1 VCDAVEGRF
10 LSEVDVPGLVAAAR
24 RAQADGVDV
33 VFLTDDA
40 LGDAIVLAAGLA
52 PSTDAGLLLGVR
64 TGLGDRPHRHPTVLA
79 REMTTLDHV
88 SEGRSTLAFRGPF
101 AGLLAEATGEAITLC
116 REMWRTGTATSA
128 GPYYPAAGAINRP
141 LPARPGG
148 PPIALD
154 LTETETETDG
164 AGPPPELL
172 ALVDLVLVPH
182 GAAPPAEL
190 PAGVDVC
197 LIRSA

>member
-10 LSEVDVPGLVAAAR
+10 LSEVDVAGLVAAAT
-24 RAQADGVDV
+24 RAQGDGVDI

-40 LGDAIVLAAGLA
+40 MGDAIVLAAGLA
-52 PSTDAGLLLGVR
+52 PSTATTGLLLGVR
-64 TGLGDRPHRHPTVLA
+64 IGLGRRPHRHPTVLA

-88 SEGRSTLAFRGPF
+88 CGGRSLLAFMGPF
-101 AGLLAEATGEAITLC
+101 AGLLAEATSEAIILC

-128 GPYYPAAGAINRP
+128 GPHYPAANAINRP

-154 LTETETETDG
+154 LTDG
-164 AGPPPELL
+164 AVPPPDLL
-172 ALVDLVLVPH
+172 DLTDLVLVPL
-182 GAAPPAEL
+182 GAAPPADL

-197 LIRSA
+197 RIRPA